1 MANALIT
8 RKNEIQKY
16 VIFTNNSSTMQYS
29 DVCFAPNGVRFY
41 YAQHTYGSGS
51 SQMDLQGSNDKVNF
65 TTIVNKGSA
74 EGGAEF
80 GNKVY
85 KDYKYYRVRGYV
97 RNNGNANNFNIAILE
112 ILSGGVLTKLLTLI
126 ANIFRKEVL
135 A

>member
-8 RKNEIQKY
+8 RKGGSEKY
-16 VIFTNNSSTMQYS
+16 VIFTNNSSSMQYS
-29 DVCFAPNGVRFY
+29 DICFAPNGVRFY

-51 SQMDLQGSNDKVNF
+51 AQMDLQGSDDKSNF
-65 TTIVNKGSA
+65 VTIVNKGSG

-80 GNKVY
+80 GNTVY
-85 KDYKYYRVRGYV
+85 KNYKYYRVRGYV
-97 RNNGNANNFNIAILE
+97 RNNKNVNNFNMAVLE
-112 ILSGGVLTKLLTLI
+112 TLSGGVLTKYLTFI

>member
-8 RKNEIQKY
+8 RKDEIQKY
-16 VIFTNNSSTMQYS
+16 VIFANNSSTMQYS
-29 DVCFAPNGVRFY
+29 DVCFAPDGVRFY
-41 YAQHTYGSGS
+41 YAQHTYESGS

-80 GNKVY
+80 GNAVY
-85 KDYKYYRVRGYV
+85 KDYKYYRICGYV
-97 RNNGNANNFNIAILE
+97 RNNKNANNFNMAFLE
-112 ILSGGVLTKLLTLI
+112 VLSGGVLTKLLTLI